1 MGLGQVSGTAA
12 SIVRMAWFPGS
23 ITLLS
28 LFFAIGGSA
37 ARLALR
43 FDRAGIRDYEMW
55 RLATGHF
62 VHLGWAHFVMNIAG
76 LALVWLLFGAC
87 FSASQWTAILLLAI
101 AGIDI
106 GLWFLDPDLVWY
118 VGLSG
123 ALHGMLA
130 AGVVAAVMRGST
142 ESVVLGILLVGKLA
156 WEQFLGPLPGTAGI
170 AGGDVVVN
178 SHLYGA
184 VSGGLA
190 ALLVNRVG
198 LRPTD

>member
-1 MGLGQVSGTAA
+1 M
-12 SIVRMAWFPGS
+12 VRVALFPGL
-23 ITLLS
+23 IMLLS
-28 LFFAIGGSA
+28 LFFAFGGPA
-37 ARLALR
+37 ARLALQ
-43 FDRAGIRDYEMW
+43 FDRTGIRDYEMW
-55 RLATGHF
+55 RLVTGHF
-62 VHLGWAHFVMNIAG
+62 VHLGWAHFVLNIAG

-87 FSASQWTAILLLAI
+87 FSARQWAAILLLAI

-106 GLWFLDPDLVWY
+106 GLWFFDPGLVWY

-130 AGVVAAVMRGST
+130 AGVVAAAMRGST
-142 ESVVLGILLVGKLA
+142 ESAVLGFLLVGKLV
-156 WEQFLGPLPGTAGI
+156 WEQILGPLPGSAGI

-198 LRPTD
+198 LRPTN